1 MICKE
6 LHQALETAQA
16 AYQALSRDGA
26 LRQCGTDD
34 SDRYLA
40 RSAEYARLLD
50 AGRTIATLGGLNML
64 RHART
69 RLFPNDDSLS
79 DAAARDLAH
88 LWQGLEMYDRTE
100 PPRHLH

>member
-1 MICKE
+1 M
-6 LHQALETAQA
+6 HQALETAQS

-26 LRQCGTDD
+26 LRDCGTDD
-34 SDRYLA
+34 GDRFLA
-40 RSAEYARLLD
+40 RSAEYARLLA

-79 DAAARDLAH
+79 HAAARDLAH
-88 LWQGLEMYDRTE
+88 LWQGLEMYDCAL
-100 PPRHLH
+100 PPRRVH